1 MYSKIALSIG
11 GSDSGGGAGIQADL
25 RTFMALNVHGC
36 SAITCITAQNSL
48 EVNCVEAVK
57 KDTLISQI
65 DTLFSDFNI
74 NALKTGMLLNESIIN
89 DTAFKLK
96 SYSIPK
102 IIDPVMVTRTGSK
115 LLEDS
120 AISAYKKLLL
130 PIADIVTPNI
140 FEANLLSNL
149 DIKNEEDLENS
160 AKSII
165 KLGAKAV
172 LIKGG
177 GACHVREKLV
187 ASKAD
192 QLLIVVDE
200 TKLVQNLNQ
209 SFPLPVEVL
218 PNAWKQVQEVIS
230 EMNGSSSLRMAT
242 KKAGP
247 VVTDQGNLILDVLFN
262 NGIKNPK
269 EIEMKINNIPGV
281 LENGLFVDLTDKVL
295 VGKIENNT
303 PVVYSPSRAS

>member
-48 EVNCVEAVK
+48 DVNCVEAVK

-65 DTLFSDFNI
+65 DTVFSDFNI

-149 DIKNEEDLENS
+149 DIKNKEDIEQS
-160 AKSII
+160 AKYII
-165 KLGAKAV
+165 ELGAKAV

-177 GACHVREKLV
+177 GLKDMQGKDFYFDINGKRKWFTNKFVNTKNTHGSGCTLSAGICGYRALGF
-187 ASKAD
+187 D
-192 QLLIVVDE
+192 LLDSI
-200 TKLVQNLNQ
+200 
-209 SFPLPVEVL
+209 
-218 PNAWKQVQEVIS
+218 
-230 EMNGSSSLRMAT
+230 
-242 KKAGP
+242 KKAKLFIERSLERSYKIGTGP
-247 VVTDQGNLILDVLFN
+247 GPLGHYQ
-262 NGIKNPK
+262 
-269 EIEMKINNIPGV
+269 
-281 LENGLFVDLTDKVL
+281 
-295 VGKIENNT
+295 
-303 PVVYSPSRAS
+303 